1 MVPVQWKSGLILCLL
16 HSAKVICSSQILF
29 ELEVNKIKKMF
40 MNNGYPLSFFSKT
53 LDKFRSKMSTKE
65 TVPTVSGQEV
75 EQVSKEKKWKLVLKI
90 PFVGQASYKL
100 QNQMIS
106 LLKSALDVDVRPV
119 FTSFK
124 ISNYFSLKCSTP
136 FAYRSNVVYQFTCL
150 SDQTVSYIGE
160 TTRHLKTRANEHLKT
175 NKDKSQVWIHT
186 QNCSSC
192 KTANLSVDNFKF
204 FKSCKGWIEAQPFL
218 SLFL

>member
-1 MVPVQWKSGLILCLL
+1 MVQQVP
-16 HSAKVICSSQILF
+16 
-29 ELEVNKIKKMF
+29 
-40 MNNGYPLSFFSKT
+40 
-53 LDKFRSKMSTKE
+53 KE
-65 TVPTVSGQEV
+65 D
-75 EQVSKEKKWKLVLKI
+75 EKKWKFVLKI

-124 ISNYFSLKCSTP
+124 TSNYFSLKCPTP
-136 FAYRSNVVYQFTCL
+136 FAYRSNVVYKFTCL

-160 TTRHLKTRANEHLKT
+160 TTRHMKTRASEHLKT
-175 NKDKSQVWIHT
+175 NKEKSQVWIHI

-192 KTANLSVDNFKF
+192 KTANLTVDNFKIL
-204 FKSCKGWIEAQPFL
+204 KSCKGWMEAAIFESIFINSHKP
-218 SLFL
+218 SLNRKMGGEGRTVKLHAFTN